1 MSDDV
6 STAERRVPFAASLR
20 SKHRL
25 RPAEL
30 LPLVA
35 VAIVPLLGSGY
46 YPLATQIAITV
57 IFGLSLDLL
66 VGYAGIVTLGHGIF
80 FGVGAYASGIASVH
94 GWGDPVSGLFV
105 GAAAAAVVGVV
116 QGFVV
121 LRTARFTLLML
132 TLCSVFLV
140 SEVAN
145 KAGWLTGGADGLTGV
160 TTGPLLGVWTFDL
173 DGRTGYLFSA
183 TVFVLVWIGLRGL
196 VHAPFGQAIMAI
208 RDNPG
213 RAEAIGMAVRP
224 RLLIVYTVSA
234 AIAGTAGALQA
245 EIDQFAGLKNV
256 GFEIS
261 ATILV
266 MLALGGTGRLY
277 GAMAGP
283 AVYLIAQDLLA
294 KINPAMWQLWLGLL
308 IVATVLFVPGGLS
321 SLADVF
327 RGRGKR

>member
-94 GWGDPVSGLFV
+94 GWGDPVSGLFI

-160 TTGPLLGVWTFDL
+160 MTGPLLGVWTFDL

-283 AVYLIAQDLLA
+283 AVYLIAQDFLA

-327 RGRGKR
+327 RARGKR

>member
-94 GWGDPVSGLFV
+94 GWGEPVSGLFI
-105 GAAAAAVVGVV
+105 GAAAAAVLGVV

-145 KAGWLTGGADGLTGV
+145 KAGWLTGGADGLIGV
-160 TTGPLLGVWTFDL
+160 VTGPLLGVWTFDL

-196 VHAPFGQAIMAI
+196 VHAPFGQSIMAI

-224 RLLIVYTVSA
+224 RLLIVYTISA

-294 KINPAMWQLWLGLL
+294 KFNPAMWQLWLGLL

-327 RGRGKR
+327 RARGKR

>member
-94 GWGDPVSGLFV
+94 GWGDPVSGLFI